1 MEDVVNRLCLLKAL
15 RSLVLRFGG
24 WNVAH
29 SPRACL
35 TGYVTVLSWSCIDL
49 ELVTIVET
57 RVHLTKR
64 LWVVDEDSSRTSDRA
79 RGQWQQE
86 LYLPFSIWEK
96 EYVSDFER
104 TCI

>member
-1 MEDVVNRLCLLKAL
+1 MEDVINQLCLLKAL

-24 WNVAH
+24 WNAGH
-29 SPRACL
+29 PPTAYL
-35 TGYVTVLSWSCIDL
+35 TRCVIVLSWSCIDL
-49 ELVTIVET
+49 ELVTIVEV
-57 RVHLTKR
+57 RVHFTKR
-64 LWVVDEDSSRTSDRA
+64 LWVIDEDNSRRSDKA

-96 EYVSDFER
+96 GYVSEFER